1 MNKLYTAQEIAD
13 KLQIKKTTVYE
24 LIKRGELYSSKVGK
38 QLRISDQQL
47 QQYLQRSD
55 QTFSH
60 PEGSAAHTEIS
71 QRNPLQVPELP
82 PESSLLKRDY
92 LLHSNGL
99 ILCGQFSPALELLVS
114 QMSIHPQGIPV
125 LQSYMNSY
133 NSLYSLY
140 FKKAHIAC
148 ASLDLEDIRHL
159 VPGTALSLLC
169 LYEYTLGLYVPSENP
184 QNLSN
189 LEDFC
194 SKGIKIANRE
204 KGSTPRIYLDR
215 FLSRHQIP
223 ANSIPGYNTELV
235 SDISAAAAITS
246 HKVDA
251 VLGEEYAA
259 RQSGAFDFVPLETL
273 PMYLIME
280 TQSLKQPGFQAL
292 LDIVRSED
300 FRNILQGQ
308 TGYNINRTGELFSI

>member
-1 MNKLYTAQEIAD
+1 
-13 KLQIKKTTVYE
+13 
-24 LIKRGELYSSKVGK
+24 
-38 QLRISDQQL
+38 
-47 QQYLQRSD
+47 
-55 QTFSH
+55 
-60 PEGSAAHTEIS
+60 
-71 QRNPLQVPELP
+71 
-82 PESSLLKRDY
+82 
-92 LLHSNGL
+92 
-99 ILCGQFSPALELLVS
+99 
-114 QMSIHPQGIPV
+114 
-125 LQSYMNSY
+125 MNSY
-133 NSLYSLY
+133 NTLYSLY

-169 LYEYTLGLYVPSENP
+169 LYEYTLGLYVPSKNP
-184 QNLSN
+184 QNLSS

-194 SKGIKIANRE
+194 SKDIKIANRE

-215 FLSRHQIP
+215 FLFRHQIP
-223 ANSIPGYNTELV
+223 ADSIPGYNTELV
-235 SDISAAAAITS
+235 SDISAAAAIAS

-259 RQSGAFDFVPLETL
+259 RQSGTFDFVPLETL

-292 LDIVRSED
+292 LEIVRSED

-308 TGYNINRTGELFSI
+308 TGYNIDRTGELFSI